1 MLYYVTAKDFFTE
14 KTSIEKGGYSQM
26 SKKILLVNGPNLRL
40 LGRREPEIYGSDT
53 LADIEKACID
63 CAAELGF
70 EVLCFQ
76 SDSEGA
82 LISRIGEAPLENIR
96 GIVINPA
103 GYTHTSVALHDAL
116 LAAALPAV
124 EVHLSNIFKRE
135 DFRHTSI
142 TGSACIGVVAGFGKE
157 SYTLAIR
164 ALAAR
169 LS

>member
-1 MLYYVTAKDFFTE
+1 MK
-14 KTSIEKGGYSQM
+14 
-26 SKKILLVNGPNLRL
+26 KKILLVNGPNLRL
-40 LGRREPEIYGSDT
+40 LGRREPEIYGADT
-53 LADIEKACID
+53 LKDIEDLCRSH
-63 CAAELGF
+63 AAELGF
-70 EVLCFQ
+70 ELECFQ
-76 SDSEGA
+76 SDCEGE
-82 LISRIGEAPLENIR
+82 LISRIGDAPLEGFS

>member
-1 MLYYVTAKDFFTE
+1 MFLKIQPGKHEMTK
-14 KTSIEKGGYSQM
+14 
-26 SKKILLVNGPNLRL
+26 KKILLVNGPNLRL
-40 LGRREPEIYGSDT
+40 LGRREPEIYGRTT
-53 LADIEKACID
+53 LAEIETACREL
-63 CAAELGF
+63 AEDLGF
-70 EVLCFQ
+70 ELECFQ

-82 LISRIGEAPLENIR
+82 LISRIGEAPLQGVC

-103 GYTHTSVALHDAL
+103 GYTHTSVALHVAL

-124 EVHLSNIFKRE
+124 EVHLSNIFTRE
-135 DFRHTSI
+135 EFRHTSI

-157 SYTLAIR
+157 SYILALR

>member
-1 MLYYVTAKDFFTE
+1 
-14 KTSIEKGGYSQM
+14 M
-26 SKKILLVNGPNLRL
+26 SRKMLLVNGPNLRL

-53 LADIEKACID
+53 LADIEKECIA

-70 EVLCFQ
+70 ELVCFQ
-76 SDSEGA
+76 SDCEGA
-82 LISRIGEAPLENIR
+82 LISRIGEALLEGIE

-116 LAAALPAV
+116 LGAALPAV

-142 TGSACIGVVAGFGKE
+142 TGSACIGVVAGFGKG

>member
-1 MLYYVTAKDFFTE
+1 M
-14 KTSIEKGGYSQM
+14 KG
-26 SKKILLVNGPNLRL
+26 KILLVNGPNLRL
-40 LGRREPEIYGSDT
+40 LGRREPEIYGCDT
-53 LADIEKACID
+53 LQDIENAARA

-70 EVLCFQ
+70 ELLCFQ
-76 SDSEGA
+76 SDCEGA
-82 LISRIGEAPLENIR
+82 LITRIGEAPLEGIC

-157 SYTLAIR
+157 SYNLAIR
-164 ALAAR
+164 ALVAR
-169 LS
+169 LA

>member
-1 MLYYVTAKDFFTE
+1 
-14 KTSIEKGGYSQM
+14 M
-26 SKKILLVNGPNLRL
+26 SKKLLLVNGPNLRL
-40 LGRREPEIYGSDT
+40 LGRREPEIYGRDT
-53 LADIEKACID
+53 LADIENASRA
-63 CAAELGF
+63 CAAELGY
-70 EVLCFQ
+70 ELECFQ
-76 SDSEGA
+76 SDSEGE
-82 LISRIGEAPLENIR
+82 LISRIGNAPLEGIE

-157 SYTLAIR
+157 SYLLAIR

>member
-1 MLYYVTAKDFFTE
+1 
-14 KTSIEKGGYSQM
+14 M
-26 SKKILLVNGPNLRL
+26 SRKLLLVNGPNLRL
-40 LGRREPEIYGSDT
+40 LGRREPEIYGYDT
-53 LADIEKACID
+53 LADIENACRS

-70 EVLCFQ
+70 ELECFQ

-82 LISRIGEAPLENIR
+82 LISRIGEAPLENIE

-116 LAAALPAV
+116 LGAALPAV

-157 SYTLAIR
+157 SYLLALR

>member
-1 MLYYVTAKDFFTE
+1 M
-14 KTSIEKGGYSQM
+14 
-26 SKKILLVNGPNLRL
+26 KKVLLINGPNLRL
-40 LGRREPEIYGSDT
+40 LGRREPEIYGYDT
-53 LADIEKACID
+53 LADIVGSCRECALSLGLELID
-63 CAAELGF
+63 
-70 EVLCFQ
+70 FQ
-76 SDSEGA
+76 SDCEGE
-82 LISRIGEAPLENIR
+82 LISRIGEAPLEGIC

-142 TGSACIGVVAGFGKE
+142 TGSACIGVVAGFGKD
-157 SYTLAIR
+157 SYLLAIR

-169 LS
+169 LA

>member
-1 MLYYVTAKDFFTE
+1 MAVSLFQLPIQLIQEGQIHK
-14 KTSIEKGGYSQM
+14 M
-26 SKKILLVNGPNLRL
+26 SKKLLLVNGPNLRL
-40 LGRREPEIYGSDT
+40 LGRREPEIYGRDT
-53 LADIEKACID
+53 LQDIENACRD
-63 CAAELGF
+63 CAASLGF
-70 EVLCFQ
+70 ELACFQ
-76 SDSEGA
+76 SDCEGE
-82 LISRIGEAPLENIR
+82 LISRIGEAPLEGIC

-124 EVHLSNIFKRE
+124 EVHLSNIFRRE

-142 TGSACIGVVAGFGKE
+142 TGSACIGVVAGFGRE
-157 SYTLAIR
+157 SYLLAIR

>member
-1 MLYYVTAKDFFTE
+1 MRRKL
-14 KTSIEKGGYSQM
+14 
-26 SKKILLVNGPNLRL
+26 LLVNGPNLRL
-40 LGRREPEIYGSDT
+40 LGRREPEIYGHDT
-53 LADIEKACID
+53 LADIENACRE
-63 CAAELGF
+63 CAAGLGF
-70 EVLCFQ
+70 ELICFQ

-82 LISRIGEAPLENIR
+82 LISRIGEAPLEEIE

>member
-1 MLYYVTAKDFFTE
+1 M
-14 KTSIEKGGYSQM
+14 Q
-26 SKKILLVNGPNLRL
+26 KKLLLVNGPNLRL
-40 LGRREPEIYGSDT
+40 LGRREPEIYGHDT
-53 LADIEKACID
+53 LQDIEELAKK
-63 CAAELGF
+63 CAADLGF
-70 EVLCFQ
+70 ELTCFQ
-76 SDSEGA
+76 SDSEGD
-82 LISRIGEAPLENIR
+82 LISRIGEAPLEGFC

-169 LS
+169 LA

>member
-1 MLYYVTAKDFFTE
+1 MAAE
-14 KTSIEKGGYSQM
+14 Q
-26 SKKILLVNGPNLRL
+26 KKLLLVNGPNLRL
-40 LGRREPEIYGSDT
+40 LGRREPEIYGYDT
-53 LADIEKACID
+53 LQDIENISKE
-63 CAAELGF
+63 CAASLGF
-70 EVLCFQ
+70 ELICFQ

-82 LISRIGEAPLENIR
+82 LISRIGEAPLEGIC

-116 LAAALPAV
+116 LGAALPAV

-169 LS
+169 LA

>member
-1 MLYYVTAKDFFTE
+1 MHNDLE
-14 KTSIEKGGYSQM
+14 KNHSMKG
-26 SKKILLVNGPNLRL
+26 KILLVNGPNLRL
-40 LGRREPEIYGSDT
+40 LGRREPEIYGCDT
-53 LADIEKACID
+53 LQDIENAARA

-70 EVLCFQ
+70 ELLCFQ
-76 SDSEGA
+76 SDCEGA
-82 LISRIGEAPLENIR
+82 LITRIGEAPLEGIC

-157 SYTLAIR
+157 SYNLAIR
-164 ALAAR
+164 ALVAR
-169 LS
+169 LA

>member
-1 MLYYVTAKDFFTE
+1 M
-14 KTSIEKGGYSQM
+14 
-26 SKKILLVNGPNLRL
+26 KKKMLLVNGPNLRL
-40 LGRREPEIYGSDT
+40 LGRREPEIYGYDT
-53 LADIEKACID
+53 LQDIENACKAC
-63 CAAELGF
+63 AEELGF
-70 EVLCFQ
+70 ELVCFQ
-76 SDSEGA
+76 SDCEGA
-82 LISRIGEAPLENIR
+82 LITRIGEAPLEGIG

-103 GYTHTSVALHDAL
+103 GYTHPSVALHDAL

-135 DFRHTSI
+135 DFRHTSV

-169 LS
+169 LA

>member
-1 MLYYVTAKDFFTE
+1 MTK
-14 KTSIEKGGYSQM
+14 
-26 SKKILLVNGPNLRL
+26 KKILLVNGPNLRL
-40 LGRREPEIYGSDT
+40 LGRREPEIYGHDT
-53 LADIEKACID
+53 LDGIVAACRA
-63 CAAELGF
+63 CAESLGF
-70 EVLCFQ
+70 ELEHFQ

-82 LISRIGEAPLENIR
+82 LITRIGEAPLEGFC

-157 SYTLAIR
+157 SYILAVR
-164 ALAAR
+164 ALTSALSQQIAR
-169 LS
+169 